1 MSQNL
6 LPNIATHPG
15 IVLMDELAERGIKQ
29 RDFAFEISM
38 QPTMLNE
45 ILKGKRPVTAD
56 ISILLERALDISAEF
71 WMNFQTQ
78 YEIDVARIKE
88 RNIKKV
94 QNIDYWKLINQY
106 VPIRFY
112 RKEGILSDDIVK
124 DIDSIKQIYRA
135 SSIDDIVNDFARY
148 KSAAYFRKSEKLQLN
163 EVNVYG
169 WSKLVSWF
177 AEKEQVSKFD
187 PEGFEP
193 LKTKLH
199 RVFYKNIDVR
209 NKTKK
214 VLSEHGIKLVFL
226 NKFEKTPIDGYS
238 FWSSKNPAIGLT
250 LRHKRIDNFA
260 FTVFHELG
268 HIYKHLEIDKTI
280 EFIDLENKANPT
292 KTKHEKEADEFA
304 QANLISKDQMKE
316 LESLIP
322 LNDPKILDFADKH
335 GINPAIIIG
344 RICWEM
350 DYYAIKTSINK
361 QLN

>member
-15 IVLMDELAERGIKQ
+15 TVLKDELTERGIKQ
-29 RDFAFEISM
+29 KDFAFEISM

-56 ISILLERALDISAEF
+56 VSILLEKALDISADF

-78 YEIDVARIKE
+78 YEIDLARIKE
-88 RNIKKV
+88 RNIQKV
-94 QNIDYWKLINQY
+94 QNLDYWKVIKQY
-106 VPIRFY
+106 VPIKFF

-124 DIDSIKQIYRA
+124 DIDSIKQIYK
-135 SSIDDIVNDFARY
+135 SNSIDDIVNDFAKH
-148 KSAAYFRKSEKLQLN
+148 KSVAYFRKSEKLQVD
-163 EVNVYG
+163 EVNVFG
-169 WSKLVSWF
+169 WSKLVSWI
-177 AEKEQVSKFD
+177 AEKETVSKFD
-187 PEGFEP
+187 PEEFEL

-199 RVFYKNIDVR
+199 KVFYDNIDVR
-209 NKTKK
+209 SKTRKA
-214 VLSEHGIKLVFL
+214 LSEHGIKLVFL

-268 HIYKHLEIDKTI
+268 HIYKHLEVDKTI
-280 EFIDLENKANPT
+280 EFIDLENKDNPT
-292 KTKHEKEADEFA
+292 KNKHEDEADEFA
-304 QANLISKDQMKE
+304 QTNLISENQMKE
-316 LESLIP
+316 LESLMP
-322 LNDPKILDFADKH
+322 FNDQVVIDFADKH

-344 RICWEM
+344 RMCWEM